1 MKKIVLFISILLAFS
16 AHSQAILVK
25 DLETG
30 NLSSMP
36 TYKLNRVDYNGK
48 LIFSALNNTSGSYG
62 TWITDGTESGT
73 ELLYSN
79 GGGTT
84 NPPQYFT
91 YLNAVNKVFFSAVAG
106 SNVSRLWSTD
116 GVPANTLYADNYSIR
131 PKYITEFNNR
141 VYFQG
146 RTSSTWGYELVYAN
160 GGSGTNTF
168 SININLGSKSSYP
181 EELTVIGNKLYFS
194 AIADDNEGRE
204 LCVSDGTPSGTLRIK
219 DINTTGSDSSNPQS
233 FISFNN
239 KVYFTADDGVNGKE
253 LWVTD
258 GTAANTQIVSDL
270 NPGSDP
276 SLNPSEKT
284 ALIVYKDELYFTA
297 YTPSTGN
304 ELFKVNTSGNIVNV
318 ADINPGANGHSNPK
332 DFFVFDDKL
341 FYSADNGTDGVELW
355 YTETGGNISSKSTA
369 STTNMFKNINP
380 NTGPTNTKD
389 SNPTNF
395 FLFDNKMYF
404 SASNGANGNEL
415 WVSDGTVA
423 GTVMKQDI
431 NPVGDS
437 NPRDFIISNSLL
449 FFSAN
454 DGTNGDELWKF
465 SNNII
470 IGSLSPKDNS
480 TTAKISGEKLSI
492 TLNRNLQKGSGNIVI
507 YKSSDDSVF
516 ETINVASSSVTI
528 NNNTVTI
535 TPSLDFNSSE
545 DYYVQIDNGAL
556 KDMSNNLFI
565 GISDKTTWN
574 FKTLGKQSQ
583 TITFN
588 AITTKTYGDVDF
600 QLNATSS
607 SNLAVSYTSSDT
619 NVATVN
625 GNNVTIIGAGSTTIT
640 ASQPG
645 DANYNPATDA
655 TQTLTVEKANQTLSF
670 GGTFPNKTYGDPQF
684 TITATSDAN
693 LPITSYT
700 SSNTS
705 VATVN
710 GNTVTIVGAGYTLLR
725 ANQSGNNNYNSATYA
740 QSFNVSKANQT
751 ITFGNALPNATYG
764 DSNFNLN
771 STSSSG
777 LSITYTSSNTGVAT
791 ISGNTVT
798 IIGAGTSV
806 ITAKQIGNTN
816 YNPANDVSETLAVAK
831 ANQTITFNPL
841 SDVDVNDPDFNL
853 TATSSSNLAI
863 TYASSNTNVATIT
876 NNVVS
881 IIGVGTTTITAS
893 QTGNNNYNAAI
904 DVAQNLTV
912 TTTASI
918 DNFKKLGLVLYPNPI
933 SDSFTIKTKLH
944 IEKIEIYN
952 IIGKKVKEFTKQK
965 NKYSIQELP
974 EGIYLIKIGTEK
986 GVGTTK
992 ILKVKS

>member
-1 MKKIVLFISILLAFS
+1 MKKIVLFISILLAVS
-16 AHSQAILVK
+16 AHSQAVLVK

-36 TYKLNRVDYNGK
+36 TYSQNRVDYNNN
-48 LIFSALNNTSGSYG
+48 LLFTVYNSATDDYHLWS
-62 TWITDGTESGT
+62 TDGTESGT
-73 ELLYSN
+73 KLLKTLVDYN
-79 GGGTT
+79 GT
-84 NPPQYFT
+84 PAQYFT
-91 YLNAVNKVFFSAVAG
+91 YSNTLNKAFFGGIETCNGTQSF
-106 SNVSRLWSTD
+106 LWSSQGTSLTTNQ
-116 GVPANTLYADNYSIR
+116 VPGFYTNIREISNLNGGIVVRANTPSSGIELAY
-131 PKYITEFNNR
+131 FN
-141 VYFQG
+141 
-146 RTSSTWGYELVYAN
+146 
-160 GGSGTNTF
+160 GTNTTTIDVNPGTNN
-168 SININLGSKSSYP
+168 SWP
-181 EELTVIGNKLYFS
+181 TELKVIGNKVYFS
-194 AIADDNEGRE
+194 ARANTNEGNE
-204 LCVSDGTPSGTLRIK
+204 LCVSDGTAAGTYRVK
-219 DINTTGSDSSNPQS
+219 DINTNGNNHSDPKDY
-233 FISFNN
+233 IGFNN
-239 KVYFTADDGVNGKE
+239 KVYFTADNGTNGRE

-258 GTAANTQIVSDL
+258 GTEANTNMVADMH
-270 NPGSDP
+270 PGN
-276 SLNPSEKT
+276 NPSFYVDPNFT
-284 ALIVYKDELYFTA
+284 IYKGELYFTGF
-297 YTPSTGN
+297 TPATGV
-304 ELFKVNTSGNIVNV
+304 ELFKIDPNGNITNV
-318 ADINPGANGHSNPK
+318 ADINPGGANHSYPR
-332 DFFVFDDKL
+332 DLFVFDDKL
-341 FYSADNGTDGVELW
+341 FFSADDGTNGRELW
-355 YTETGGNISSKSTA
+355 VSIKTGGGSSKS
-369 STTNMFKNINP
+369 SSNNNTTIFKNLNP
-380 NTGPTNTKD
+380 NNSPTNTKD
-389 SNPTNF
+389 SNPSNF

-404 SASNGANGNEL
+404 SASDGVNGNEL

-423 GTVMKQDI
+423 GTIMKQNI
-431 NPVGDS
+431 NPLGDS
-437 NPRDFIISNSLL
+437 NPRDFIISNNLL
-449 FFSAN
+449 FFSAD
-454 DGTNGDELWKF
+454 DGVNGDELWKF

-480 TTAKISGEKLSI
+480 TEAKISGEKLSI
-492 TLNRNLQKGSGNIVI
+492 TLNRNLQKGNGNIVI

-516 ETINVASSSVTI
+516 ETINVTNSSVTI
-528 NNNTVTI
+528 NNNVVTI

-556 KDMSNNLFI
+556 KDMSNNLFN

-574 FKTLGKQSQ
+574 FKTLGKQNQ

-588 AITTKTYGDVDF
+588 AITSKTYGDANF

-619 NVATVN
+619 NVATIN
-625 GNNVTIIGAGSTTIT
+625 GNTVTIIGAGSTTIT
-640 ASQPG
+640 ASQLG
-645 DANYNPATDA
+645 DANYNPATDV
-655 TQTLTVEKANQTLSF
+655 TQSLTVEKANQTLSF
-670 GGTFPNKTYGDPQF
+670 GGTFPNKTYGDAQF

-705 VATVN
+705 VATVS
-710 GNTVTIVGAGYTLLR
+710 GNTVTIIGAGYTLLR
-725 ANQSGNNNYNSATYA
+725 ANQSGNNNYNAATYA

-777 LSITYTSSNTGVAT
+777 LPITYTSSDTGVAT

-806 ITAKQIGNTN
+806 ITAKQNGNAN
-816 YNPANDVSETLAVAK
+816 YNPANDVSETLAVSK

-841 SDVDVNDPDFNL
+841 NDVDVNDSDFNL
-853 TATSSSNLAI
+853 TATSSSNLAV
-863 TYASSNTNVATIT
+863 TYTSSDTNVATIT

-893 QTGNNNYNAAI
+893 QSGNNNYNAAT
-904 DVAQNLTV
+904 DVTQNLTV

-933 SDSFTIKTKLH
+933 SDSFTIKTQLH

-965 NKYSIQELP
+965 NKYSVQELP
-974 EGIYLIKIGTEK
+974 EGIYLIQITTEK
-986 GVGTTK
+986 GIGTTK